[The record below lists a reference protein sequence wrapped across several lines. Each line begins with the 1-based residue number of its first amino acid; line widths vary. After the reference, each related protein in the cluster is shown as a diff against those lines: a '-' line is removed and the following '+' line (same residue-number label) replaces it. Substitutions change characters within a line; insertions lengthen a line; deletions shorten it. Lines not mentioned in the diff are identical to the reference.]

1 MAIATG
7 AATAVDVIKE
17 RWAPALD
24 TLDER
29 IRQGRR
35 AVVRGRHAVEDAAA
49 ATTQIVRTRPLR
61 AVMIAAGARVFTGG
75 VLGFGLGWLAR
86 NRK

>member
-1 MAIATG
+1 MTNATG
-7 AATAVDVIKE
+7 AAPAVHAIKE

-35 AVVRGRHAVEDAAA
+35 AFVRGQQTAEDAAA
-49 ATTQIVRTRPLR
+49 AATLIVRRRPLR
-61 AVMIAAGARVFTGG
+61 AVMIAAGAGAFAGG